1 MVEDRRSANPN
12 LVLAFLL
19 LTYIFNFLDR
29 QILGIL
35 AGSIM
40 KDLDLN
46 DAQFGAIG
54 GIAFA
59 LLYSVLAIPL
69 AMLADRTSRA
79 RVIAGSLAVWSG
91 FTALCGTATG
101 FTQLFFYRLGVSP
114 IISRPNAARARWRS
128 FRSASRLAW
137 PGAR

>member
-101 FTQLFFYRLGVSP
+101 FTQ
-114 IISRPNAARARWRS
+114 
-128 FRSASRLAW
+128 
-137 PGAR
+137 